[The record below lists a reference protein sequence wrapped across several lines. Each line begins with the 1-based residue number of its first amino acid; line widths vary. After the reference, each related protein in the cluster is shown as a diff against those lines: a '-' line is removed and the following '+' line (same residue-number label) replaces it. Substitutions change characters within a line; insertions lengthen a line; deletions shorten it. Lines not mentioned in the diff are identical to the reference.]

1 VRFTTP
7 SPTTLAVWRHA
18 IGPKPL
24 AELRDR
30 VLRGVWAAHAGGAW
44 AAFEAGGLL
53 VGAIDGT
60 TTRMSDTPANRRT
73 YGTVGGVDAGPFP
86 QIRHLHVTD
95 AATRSVFAAVGG
107 PSTGDKAEAEQGL
120 LDATLKRSAHL
131 FTPDRLWLLDR
142 NYPGADRIARVLATG
157 THVLI
162 RLKSDIR
169 LERVGG
175 FLPDGSW
182 PARIRGTNGVE
193 VTVRVIEYVVELDG
207 QVRPESYC
215 LITDL
220 HDHERWPARMLAE
233 LYPRR
238 WDGSETSLRED
249 KSTIRAAGPSTGAI
263 LRSRTPDGIEQEHAA
278 WITACETIRAMV
290 RAATSLAEPIARAH
304 APDRRSRHGTCPS
317 PAPGTSSWHT
327 SDRSPDHAKT
337 PYEPSRPS
345 ACAPTD
351 TDTGPARPKPPRSSD
366 TSETPPPSRARPSCT
381 TTATAR
387 PPPPTP
393 SPRT

>member
-1 VRFTTP
+1 MRRGY
-7 SPTTLAVWRHA
+7 LA
-18 IGPKPL
+18 
-24 AELRDR
+24 
-30 VLRGVWAAHAGGAW
+30 
-44 AAFEAGGLL
+44 
-53 VGAIDGT
+53 
-60 TTRMSDTPANRRT
+60 
-73 YGTVGGVDAGPFP
+73 
-86 QIRHLHVTD
+86 
-95 AATRSVFAAVGG
+95 
-107 PSTGDKAEAEQGL
+107 QGL

-131 FTPDRLWLLDR
+131 FTCDRLWLLDR

-207 QVRPESYC
+207 QVCPESYC

-220 HDHERWPARMLAE
+220 DDHERWPARMLAK

-278 WITACETIRAMV
+278 WITACETIRATL
-290 RAATSLAEPIARAH
+290 RAATSLAEPIARGPRAGHAIQARDLSFTRAWNVLLAH
-304 APDRRSRHGTCPS
+304 LGPIPGPREDALRAVATVRVRTDRHRHRPRKTKAAPIFGHLRDTTTL
-317 PAPGTSSWHT
+317 TSTTVLHHYGNGPT
-327 SDRSPDHAKT
+327 
-337 PYEPSRPS
+337 
-345 ACAPTD
+345 APTD
-351 TDTGPARPKPPRSSD
+351 TLTPVPDTEPEPTPHPEPPAKTDTRPA
-366 TSETPPPSRARPSCT
+366 ARQGRRPT
-381 TTATAR
+381 RNTGGRRPR
-387 PPPPTP
+387 PPGPPH
-393 SPRT
+393 PRTHRPRTLKPAANRVPRP